1 MPALVGADQ
10 HHLSGLGL
18 PTTLPEGSNFSA
30 LGATDVAGIKE
41 DHLLK
46 ALQKIAQ
53 MSNVMFISRCGD
65 RAIDDPGFGADG
77 NVLLHSEMP
86 GVGLLA
92 RSHLRISGV
101 SLVLC

>member
-1 MPALVGADQ
+1 M
-10 HHLSGLGL
+10 
-18 PTTLPEGSNFSA
+18 
-30 LGATDVAGIKE
+30 ATDVAGIKE
-41 DHLLK
+41 DLLLK
-46 ALQKIAQ
+46 PLQKVAQ
-53 MSNVMFISRCGD
+53 MSNVMFISRCDD
-65 RAIDDPGFGADG
+65 RAVDDPGFGAGG

>member
-1 MPALVGADQ
+1 
-10 HHLSGLGL
+10 
-18 PTTLPEGSNFSA
+18 
-30 LGATDVAGIKE
+30 
-41 DHLLK
+41 
-46 ALQKIAQ
+46 

-65 RAIDDPGFGADG
+65 RAVDDPGFGAGG